1 MKNIVIIAAIGPNN
15 ELGKDNDLIWKIPED
30 MKFFRESTINKPV
43 VMGIN
48 TFRSLPK
55 MLPDRKH
62 IVLTHQT
69 LEEKDDLI
77 VFDNLEKL
85 LEYLETIETDIMI
98 IGGAKIYEE
107 FLPHADIMLLTEI
120 EKQNNDIL
128 ADRYF
133 PEFDREEWNSELLG
147 EYSNENIKYKRFK
160 YDKK

>member
-15 ELGKDNDLIWKIPED
+15 ELGKNNDLIWKIPED
-30 MKFFRESTINKPV
+30 MKFFRQSTINKTV

-55 MLPDRKH
+55 MLPNRKH

-69 LEEKDDLI
+69 LKENDDLI
-77 VFDNLEKL
+77 VFDNLEEL

-133 PEFDREEWNSELLG
+133 PQFDREEWNSELLG
-147 EYSNENIKYKRFK
+147 EYSDENIKYKRFK
-160 YDKK
+160 YDRK

>member
-55 MLPDRKH
+55 MLPNRKH

-69 LEEKDDLI
+69 LKENDDLI
-77 VFDNLEKL
+77 VFDNLEEL

-147 EYSNENIKYKRFK
+147 EYSDENIKYKRFK
-160 YDKK
+160 YDRK

>member
-15 ELGKDNDLIWKIPED
+15 ELGKNNDLIWKLPED

-55 MLPDRKH
+55 MLPNRKH

-77 VFDNLEKL
+77 VFNNLEKL

>member
-15 ELGKDNDLIWKIPED
+15 ELGKNNDLIWKIPED
-30 MKFFRESTINKPV
+30 MKFFRQSTINKTV

-55 MLPDRKH
+55 MLPNRKH

-69 LEEKDDLI
+69 LKENDDLI
-77 VFDNLEKL
+77 VFDNLEEL

-147 EYSNENIKYKRFK
+147 EYSDENIKYKRFK
-160 YDKK
+160 YDRK

>member
-55 MLPDRKH
+55 MLPNRKH

-77 VFDNLEKL
+77 VFNNLEEL